1 MCEKVGIGCW
11 VVSSSPNGK
20 TDGSA
25 STQRNALAI
34 ETINLGGC
42 LTSVPYR

>member
-1 MCEKVGIGCW
+1 VREGRYRLLGHLEL
-11 VVSSSPNGK
+11 PDDNA
-20 TDGSA
+20 DGSA

-42 LTSVPYR
+42 LTPVPYR